1 MNIWKEVEQDE
12 LNIDSE
18 RRKLTRENEEKV
30 LETIYCYI
38 KEKSNNYYNGEG
50 MHPGYGIIRDAILS
64 TEGNVKGKIMD
75 ISVPFNLKEKH
86 DDFIENLVFFARK
99 YLIENHFSYYTR
111 RDRKIDLNFLNFTN
125 YCKESA
131 YYIKKICD
139 KKRIK
144 NYLLPIYPGYTNK
157 VNLYN
162 RSGFHFA
169 NIVFYQNNYYLVDVT
184 YSQFFYIERNC
195 IERIG
200 VVKLSGCTPGKF
212 MTMNEVNKMIAMEL
226 LKKGYIELTEDVFKR
241 YLDAFT
247 ISYRNGLYY
256 ENTGD
261 FTFET
266 NYSLEDYIHFL
277 EGSDNQVNWEG
288 IENLGFQKRPMKK
301 NFTMKKR

>member
-1 MNIWKEVEQDE
+1 MNIWKEIEKDEQ
-12 LNIDSE
+12 NIYSE
-18 RRKLTRENEEKV
+18 KRKLTRENGEEI

-38 KEKSNNYYNGEG
+38 KEKSNNYYNGEE

-64 TEGNVKGKIMD
+64 TEENVKGKIID
-75 ISVPFNLKEKH
+75 ISVPFHLKEKH
-86 DDFIENLVFFARK
+86 DDFIENLVFLARK

-111 RDRKIDLNFLNFTN
+111 KDRKIDLNFLNFTN
-125 YCKESA
+125 YCKESS

-139 KKRIK
+139 NNRIK
-144 NYLLPIYPGYTNK
+144 NYLLPIYPGYTDK

-162 RSGFHFA
+162 GSGFHFI
-169 NIVFYQNNYYLVDVT
+169 NIIFYQNIYYLVDVT

-212 MTMNEVNKMIAMEL
+212 MIMSESSKKLAMEL
-226 LKKGYIELTEDVFKR
+226 LKKGYVKLTEDSFKR
-241 YLDAFT
+241 YLNAFT
-247 ISYRNGLYY
+247 ISFRNGLYY
-256 ENTGD
+256 ENTND
-261 FTFET
+261 FTFKT

-277 EGSDNQVNWEG
+277 EGSDSQVNREG

-301 NFTMKKR
+301 IITMKKR